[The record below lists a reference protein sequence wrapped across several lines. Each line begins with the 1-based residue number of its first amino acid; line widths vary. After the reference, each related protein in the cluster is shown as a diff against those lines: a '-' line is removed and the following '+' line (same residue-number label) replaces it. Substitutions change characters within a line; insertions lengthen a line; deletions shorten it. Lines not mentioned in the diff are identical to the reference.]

1 MDGGFKYE
9 IRRSNDN
16 GLVAFIPKID
26 NSKTPNDFGFHKK
39 SFSIVFTEN
48 ELKKL
53 SKVNIEKHILE
64 ISEKDIMFRLE
75 KENKTSIETLIL
87 PGKKHDSDKKAK
99 EADEKDVIIA
109 AINDEKNKAEKESG
123 KDIINI
129 GKTGSGGKSFY
140 DRPESDIYSAHSAV
154 YSRFMQSYI
163 YDDQNKSAGGPEAY
177 SELHSKPKRE
187 FKNGDELISYQER
200 INYVKAVMMN
210 SLMHSPMNHAKPED
224 KERYE
229 FWKMTSKFN
238 QQLSFFYNDTI
249 TM

>member
-9 IRRSNDN
+9 IHRNTEK
-16 GLVAFIPKID
+16 GLAAFIPKID

-39 SFSIVFTEN
+39 SFSIVFAEN

-53 SKVNIEKHILE
+53 SSVNIEKHILE

-87 PGKKHDSDKKAK
+87 PRKKQDSDKKAK

-109 AINDEKNKAEKESG
+109 AINDEKNKAEDSDG
-123 KDIINI
+123 N
-129 GKTGSGGKSFY
+129 KTGKLDFARRSFY
-140 DRPESDIYSAHSAV
+140 DRPASDLYREHSAV

-163 YDDQNKSAGGPEAY
+163 YDDQNKSVGGPEAY
-177 SELHSKPKRE
+177 SELNPKQKRE

-210 SLMHSPMNHAKPED
+210 SLMHAPMNSAKPED
-224 KERYE
+224 RERYE

-238 QQLSFFYNDTI
+238 QQLSFFYSDTI